1 MMEDTAESG
10 ASPLPLVKQ
19 VIGLY
24 DHGMRAFLTMPYS
37 LVEFDYSNPDR
48 PEYAYRDT
56 RIFAEVI
63 STGLVALT
71 VSVPFIVGVNSE
83 EHRYLLG
90 IPAMVILGNVAYRTS
105 LSIAKR
111 VEERKSRREAQRTG
125 DELLESKVECA

>member
-56 RIFAEVI
+56 RIFAEVMRSGLGAITI
-63 STGLVALT
+63 S
-71 VSVPFIVGVNSE
+71 VSFMVGIISE
-83 EHRYLLG
+83 EARYPRG
-90 IPAMVILGNVAYRTS
+90 IPVRVILGSFAYRT
-105 LSIAKR
+105 
-111 VEERKSRREAQRTG
+111 
-125 DELLESKVECA
+125 